1 MGRRN
6 EEEYDEGKTEE
17 WEKWSWRV
25 EYHKLWTQEGNRG
38 QGREKGKHW
47 KMRTGYRQ
55 EKQRQPH
62 WDKQKGTSREEVG

>member
-25 EYHKLWTQEGNRG
+25 EYHKLWTQDGNRG
-38 QGREKGKHW
+38 QGRKKGKHW
-47 KMRTGYRQ
+47 KTRTGYRQ
-55 EKQRQPH
+55 EKQMQPH
-62 WDKQKGTSREEVG
+62 